1 VDTPASRLVSA
12 AGLTRTYRRGFR
24 VVEALRGI
32 DLEVERGEFLVVIG
46 PSGGGKSTLL
56 NLIGGLDRPHAGTLE
71 VAGFDVVG
79 ASQRQLDGYRRRHVG
94 FVFQFFNLI
103 STLDAVDNVALALLA
118 RGVGWGESRRR
129 ATDLLAE
136 FGLADRTD
144 HRPLELSGGEQQ
156 RVAIARAVAAAPDLL
171 LADEPTGDVDAATT
185 TAIMELLQRLNRER
199 GVTVIAVTH
208 DPAVM
213 PFATRVL
220 TLRDGVVG

>member
-1 VDTPASRLVSA
+1 VDSPSSRLVAA
-12 AGLTRTYRRGFR
+12 AGLTRAYRRGSR

-32 DLEVERGEFLVVIG
+32 DLEVDRGELLVVIG

-56 NLIGGLDRPHAGTLE
+56 NVIGGLDRPDAGTLQ
-71 VAGFDVVG
+71 VAGVDVIG

-103 STLDAVDNVALALLA
+103 STLDATDNVALALLA
-118 RGVGWGESRRR
+118 RGVAWGEARHRS
-129 ATDLLAE
+129 ADLLAE
-136 FGLADRTD
+136 FGLADRLE
-144 HRPLELSGGEQQ
+144 HRPTELSGGEQQ

-199 GVTVIAVTH
+199 GVTVIAATH
-208 DPAVM
+208 DPAVVR
-213 PFATRVL
+213 FATRVL
-220 TLRDGVVG
+220 TLRDGVLA